1 MIEDRKGSY
10 VITIAVNKKKKRIV
24 TVNRFKLN
32 QNQRYIFAKKRSR
45 NRLYRRK
52 FSEIRYWG
60 NYDKLL
66 SNLVKFNIKTARR
79 AKKWK

>member
-32 QNQRYIFAKKRSR
+32 QNQRYIFAKKKS
-45 NRLYRRK
+45 
-52 FSEIRYWG
+52 
-60 NYDKLL
+60 
-66 SNLVKFNIKTARR
+66 
-79 AKKWK
+79 

>member
-52 FSEIRYWG
+52 FSEIRYCEETMT
-60 NYDKLL
+60 NYCQ
-66 SNLVKFNIKTARR
+66 T
-79 AKKWK
+79 